1 METQNPTQYLADLVM
16 RLNSLETSRFGK
28 LKCLYNIYKFK
39 KNIKKLLKPPYT
51 SDKLYRVLVFL
62 NSASKL
68 DLLRSLNRD
77 YINFDIFL
85 KSSNNIIMSGII
97 NISIPCDDKT
107 LKITYKPI
115 VGMDNDIIELVWVV
129 SDFNGSRRY
138 SKSTNELSD
147 RGIPD
152 DRMPESKRLE
162 YHSVNILY
170 NAITNCINMISRNLY
185 GRYIR

>member
-16 RLNSLETSRFGK
+16 KLNSLKTGRFGR

-39 KNIKKLLKPPYT
+39 KDIKKLLKPPYT
-51 SDKLYRVLVFL
+51 SDKLYKVLVFL

-68 DLLRSLNRD
+68 DLFKSLNSD

-85 KSSNNIIMSGII
+85 KGSNNIIMSGII

-170 NAITNCINMISRNLY
+170 NAIINCINTISRNLY

>member
-16 RLNSLETSRFGK
+16 KLNSLEASRFGK

-39 KNIKKLLKPPYT
+39 KDIKKLLKPPYT

-85 KSSNNIIMSGII
+85 KGSNNIIMSGII
-97 NISIPCDDKT
+97 NIIGMSVICFIDIP
-107 LKITYKPI
+107 
-115 VGMDNDIIELVWVV
+115 
-129 SDFNGSRRY
+129 SSRH
-138 SKSTNELSD
+138 KF
-147 RGIPD
+147 
-152 DRMPESKRLE
+152 
-162 YHSVNILY
+162 
-170 NAITNCINMISRNLY
+170 
-185 GRYIR
+185 

>member
-16 RLNSLETSRFGK
+16 KLNLLETSRFGK

-39 KNIKKLLKPPYT
+39 KDIKRLLKPPYT
-51 SDKLYRVLVFL
+51 SDKLYGVLVFL

-68 DLLRSLNRD
+68 DLLKSLNEE

-85 KSSNNIIMSGII
+85 KGANNAIMSGII
-97 NISIPCDDKT
+97 NICIPCNDKT

-115 VGMDNDIIELVWVV
+115 VGIGNGMIELVWIV
-129 SDFNGSRRY
+129 SDSSGSRRY
-138 SKSTNELSD
+138 SKSTNELCN
-147 RGIPD
+147 RVFPD

-170 NAITNCINMISRNLY
+170 NAIINCINTISRNLY